1 MSFLVQIEGQD
12 SLEVRQVHLGNGQ
25 VASLILE
32 EGRLQRIVSSNGQ
45 IAELQW
51 QPPPAQVRSQV
62 PKQQL
67 AVKMHRGVSP
77 YAPTNPHKDQEP
89 AETLYNKNKPG
100 IQIHNHCSE
109 TFFVL

>member
-1 MSFLVQIEGQD
+1 MQIGGQD

-77 YAPTNPHKDQEP
+77 YGSALT
-89 AETLYNKNKPG
+89 ETLSIG
-100 IQIHNHCSE
+100 RNHIS
-109 TFFVL
+109 F

>member
-1 MSFLVQIEGQD
+1 MQIGGQD
-12 SLEVRQVHLGNGQ
+12 SLEVRQVNLGNGQ

-51 QPPPAQVRSQV
+51 QPPPATVRDQKVSK
-62 PKQQL
+62 PQL

-77 YAPTNPHKDQEP
+77 CGSCFSAPMYK
-89 AETLYNKNKPG
+89 AWMK
-100 IQIHNHCSE
+100 IHHNAN
-109 TFFVL
+109 TI